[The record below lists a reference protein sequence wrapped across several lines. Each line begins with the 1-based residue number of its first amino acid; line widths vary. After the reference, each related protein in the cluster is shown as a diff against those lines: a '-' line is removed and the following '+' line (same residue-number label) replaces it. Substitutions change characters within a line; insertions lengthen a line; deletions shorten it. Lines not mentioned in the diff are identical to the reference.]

1 MGIGIETARSI
12 GGGSVWWAAV
22 LCGTTARPDPCL
34 ESEAVDV
41 FGHTNLRDM
50 AFSGSC
56 PIMRRTTERGGYVRG
71 DVILVGEEHRGA
83 ARIIIDHLIDEIR
96 AAPRRFTITVA
107 GESGSGKSEMG
118 QALAEEVEERGVHAV
133 VLQQDDYYVLPP
145 KFNDAARR
153 ANFAWVGPTE
163 VRIDLLDAHLQAA
176 QEGASEI
183 TKPLVVYDDNTIV
196 EETLSYEGAGVVI
209 AEGVYTSL
217 CDHVDRRVFI
227 ARNRLET
234 MDHRMKRGRE
244 QFDPFIEKVL
254 VEEHEIISQH
264 RPKAD
269 VIITRDYD
277 VELVTR

>member
-1 MGIGIETARSI
+1 M
-12 GGGSVWWAAV
+12 
-22 LCGTTARPDPCL
+22 
-34 ESEAVDV
+34 
-41 FGHTNLRDM
+41 
-50 AFSGSC
+50 
-56 PIMRRTTERGGYVRG
+56 RG
-71 DVILVGEEHRGA
+71 DIILVGEEHREA
-83 ARIIIDHLIDEIR
+83 AGIIIDHLIDSIR
-96 AAPRRFTITVA
+96 AMPRRFTITVA

-118 QALAEEVEERGVHAV
+118 QALADELETRGVHAV

-153 ANFAWVGPTE
+153 ANFAWVGTTE
-163 VRIDLLDAHLQAA
+163 VKIDLLDAHLQAA

-183 TKPLVVYDDNTIV
+183 IKPLVIYDDNTIV
-196 EETLSYEGAGVVI
+196 EETLSYGGADVVI

-217 CDHVDRRVFI
+217 CEHVDCRVFI

-244 QFDPFIEKVL
+244 EFDPFIENVL

-264 RPKAD
+264 RAKAD

-277 VELVTR
+277 VELVAK

>member
-1 MGIGIETARSI
+1 M
-12 GGGSVWWAAV
+12 
-22 LCGTTARPDPCL
+22 
-34 ESEAVDV
+34 
-41 FGHTNLRDM
+41 H
-50 AFSGSC
+50 
-56 PIMRRTTERGGYVRG
+56 RTTERGSHVRG
-71 DVILVGEEHRGA
+71 DIILVGEEHRRA
-83 ARIIIDHLIDEIR
+83 ASIIIDHLIDDIR
-96 AAPRRFTITVA
+96 ATPRRSTITVA
-107 GESGSGKSEMG
+107 GESGSGKSETG
-118 QALAEEVEERGVHAV
+118 QALAEELERRGVHAV

-163 VRIDLLDAHLQAA
+163 VKLDLLGAHLQAA
-176 QEGASEI
+176 QDGASEI
-183 TKPLVVYDDNTIV
+183 TKPLVIYDDNTIV
-196 EETLSYEGAGVVI
+196 EETLSYEGADVVI

-244 QFDPFIEKVL
+244 EFDPFIEKVL